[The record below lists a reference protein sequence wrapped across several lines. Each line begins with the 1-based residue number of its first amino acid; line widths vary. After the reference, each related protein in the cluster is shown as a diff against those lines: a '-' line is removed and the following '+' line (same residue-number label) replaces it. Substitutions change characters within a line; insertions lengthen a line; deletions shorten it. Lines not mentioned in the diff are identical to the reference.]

1 MAFKY
6 VNKIMDLA
14 VKRKG
19 FKEPFN
25 AVSHLLGAIL
35 AFVGLVALLVVTHGR
50 ARPTVAVIIYGT
62 SLIVLYTLSTLYHSL
77 NVSPRHVKRLQSLDH
92 IAIYLL
98 IAGTYTPVC
107 LITLYSGHGLSLF
120 TAVWSIAAVGIL
132 AVIFWRK
139 HPEWVRVALYVS
151 MGWLITLVIPALNRA
166 MGPRGLMWLV
176 AGGIAY
182 TSGIFFYAMETRR
195 PKWFRL
201 LTGHEIWHLFV
212 LSGSLCHFILIL
224 FFVAPRVS

>member
-1 MAFKY
+1 MC
-6 VNKIMDLA
+6 VNTNMDLA

-35 AFVGLVALLVVTHGR
+35 ALVGLVALLVVTHGR
-50 ARPTVAVIIYGT
+50 ARPTVAVTIYGL

-98 IAGTYTPVC
+98 IAGTYSPIC
-107 LITLYSGHGLSLF
+107 LITLHSGHGMSLF

-132 AVIFWRK
+132 AVIFWRA

-151 MGWLITLVIPALNRA
+151 MGWLIAFVLPALFRA
-166 MGPRGLMWLV
+166 MGWHAIMWLV
-176 AGGIAY
+176 AGGLAY
-182 TSGIFFYAMETRR
+182 TAGIFFYAMAARR
-195 PKWFRL
+195 PRWFRL

-212 LSGSLCHFILIL
+212 LSGSACHFVLIL